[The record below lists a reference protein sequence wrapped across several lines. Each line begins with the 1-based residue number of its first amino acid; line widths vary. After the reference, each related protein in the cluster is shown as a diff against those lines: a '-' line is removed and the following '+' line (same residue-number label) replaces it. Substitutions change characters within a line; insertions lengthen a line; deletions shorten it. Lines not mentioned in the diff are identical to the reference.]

1 MAFMNEA
8 LQVQVAVF
16 RNPIMSLLCWHS
28 SSVPASCGLQ
38 SLDGAGLRGRLAGHA
53 RDDAGVGCGG
63 GQVLIIALASFTLPT
78 WLGVPMALLVEQFLV
93 CS

>member
-1 MAFMNEA
+1 MVFMNQA
-8 LQVQVAVF
+8 LQVQVAAF

-28 SSVPASCGLQ
+28 SWVPASWGLQ
-38 SLDGAGLRGRLAGHA
+38 CLDDAGIRGRLAGHA

-63 GQVLIIALASFTLPT
+63 GQVLIIALASFTVPSR
-78 WLGVPMALLVEQFLV
+78 LGAPMASLMEQLLV